1 MAGAAWAT
9 VLSQL
14 LSGVLNSL
22 WYFFRA
28 GVMGRGGPRYSPSLE
43 CMGRLCAVGLPMGLE
58 YSVSA
63 IGAVDRFTVGVFL
76 PEKREYVSNDFAG
89 DYEIASLSGTVTTMD
104 GEYYAHI
111 HMCADNRR
119 GMACGGHLNRARVSA
134 TCELVIN
141 VLDGEVNRR
150 FDEAVGL
157 NLLEL

>member
-1 MAGAAWAT
+1 MQYKRFGST
-9 VLSQL
+9 VIARVDKGEEILGQL
-14 LSGVLNSL
+14 REVCLRENIKL
-22 WYFFRA
+22 A
-28 GVMGRGGPRYSPSLE
+28 
-43 CMGRLCAVGLPMGLE
+43 
-58 YSVSA
+58 SVSA

-89 DYEIASLSGTVTTMD
+89 DYEIASLSGTVTTMA

>member
-1 MAGAAWAT
+1 MQYKRFGST
-9 VLSQL
+9 VIARVDKGEEILGQL
-14 LSGVLNSL
+14 REVCL
-22 WYFFRA
+22 
-28 GVMGRGGPRYSPSLE
+28 RGDIKL
-43 CMGRLCAVGLPMGLE
+43 A
-58 YSVSA
+58 SVSA

>member
-1 MAGAAWAT
+1 MQYKRFGST
-9 VLSQL
+9 VIARVDKGEEILGQL
-14 LSGVLNSL
+14 REVCLRENIKL
-22 WYFFRA
+22 A
-28 GVMGRGGPRYSPSLE
+28 
-43 CMGRLCAVGLPMGLE
+43 
-58 YSVSA
+58 SVSA

>member
-1 MAGAAWAT
+1 MQYKRFGST
-9 VLSQL
+9 VIARVDKGEEILGQL
-14 LSGVLNSL
+14 REVCLRENIKL
-22 WYFFRA
+22 A
-28 GVMGRGGPRYSPSLE
+28 
-43 CMGRLCAVGLPMGLE
+43 
-58 YSVSA
+58 SVSA

-104 GEYYAHI
+104 GEDYAHI

>member
-1 MAGAAWAT
+1 MQYKRFGST
-9 VLSQL
+9 VIARVDKGEEILGQL
-14 LSGVLNSL
+14 REVCLRENIKL
-22 WYFFRA
+22 A
-28 GVMGRGGPRYSPSLE
+28 
-43 CMGRLCAVGLPMGLE
+43 
-58 YSVSA
+58 SVSA

-76 PEKREYVSNDFAG
+76 PDKREYVSNDFAG

>member
-1 MAGAAWAT
+1 MQYKRFGST
-9 VLSQL
+9 VIARVDKGEEILGQL
-14 LSGVLNSL
+14 REVCLRENIKL
-22 WYFFRA
+22 A
-28 GVMGRGGPRYSPSLE
+28 
-43 CMGRLCAVGLPMGLE
+43 
-58 YSVSA
+58 SVSA

-141 VLDGEVNRR
+141 VIDGEVNRR